1 MNDEDVARDPWRGVY
16 HALRAA
22 IVSGEYPPGSRLVE
36 QQLADRFRTSRG
48 PVRTALHELER
59 SGLVVSDRPAGHV
72 RALHLRRGHRGDLQP
87 LEGPVRVRGA
97 SSGRA
102 EDARGPGRGWRT
114 STARVAG
121 HRRPGRVPGIRH
133 RAHAQGVR
141 HGEPQPRH
149 GDLRVTPDPGAG
161 PLDLLH
167 VRVGFTDA
175 SEYWFT
181 EAGSLADL
189 CDALLRG
196 DADAAVATSNAGLD
210 QFEASIRER
219 RRADSS
225 AAD

>member
-59 SGLVVSDRPAGHV
+59 SGLVVSID
-72 RALHLRRGHRGDLQP
+72 RRGTFVRSISDADIEEIYSLWKVLFEFAVRRAVERKTPEDQEW
-87 LEGPVRVRGA
+87 LEDFA
-97 SSGRA
+97 
-102 EDARGPGRGWRT
+102 
-114 STARVAG
+114 ARVPPVTDPDAFLEY
-121 HRRPGRVPGIRH
+121 GIELTRKVYVMANH
-133 RAHAQGVR
+133 SRAMEIYESLLIQAQAR
-141 HGEPQPRH
+141 SIF
-149 GDLRVTPDPGAG
+149 
-161 PLDLLH
+161 
-167 VRVGFTDA
+167 FTSVSGSDA
-175 SEYWFT
+175 SEYWFS

-189 CDALLRG
+189 CDALVRG